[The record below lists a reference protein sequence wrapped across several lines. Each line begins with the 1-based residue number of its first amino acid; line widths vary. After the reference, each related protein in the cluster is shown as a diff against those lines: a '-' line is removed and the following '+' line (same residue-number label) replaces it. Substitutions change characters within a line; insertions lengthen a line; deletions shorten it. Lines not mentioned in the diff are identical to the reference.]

1 MGGGAQ
7 SCYKFRHGRGC
18 SKLLLILP
26 WAVVHEVVVNS
37 TMGEDEKS
45 LLIPPCARVHKVVIN
60 SATGVDAQS
69 RY

>member
-1 MGGGAQ
+1 MGGDAQ

-26 WAVVHEVVVNS
+26 WAVVREVVVNS
-37 TMGEDEKS
+37 TMGEDAKS
-45 LLIPPCARVHKVVIN
+45 LLIPPWSRVHKVVTN
-60 SATGVDAQS
+60 SAMGVDAQS

>member
-1 MGGGAQ
+1 M
-7 SCYKFRHGRGC
+7 
-18 SKLLLILP
+18 KLLLIAQ

-37 TMGEDEKS
+37 IMGEDAKS
-45 LLIPPCARVHKVVIN
+45 LLILPWASVHRVPTN